1 MQVRFR
7 KNYITR
13 QNEPEWKR
21 DAEGNDLRAYGS
33 RNVNILH
40 DVKTLTGKN
49 NIERDGI
56 NDPVENCIGPTAC
69 QVPESLSRYI
79 PCKGFMKK
87 IDDTNNDMSGP
98 G

>member
-1 MQVRFR
+1 MKVRFR
-7 KNYITR
+7 KNYVTR

-21 DAEGNDLRAYGS
+21 DAERNDLRAYRS
-33 RNVNILH
+33 CNVNVLH

-49 NIERDGI
+49 NIERYGI
-56 NDPVENCIGPTAC
+56 NDPVEHCIGATAC

>member
-1 MQVRFR
+1 M
-7 KNYITR
+7 
-13 QNEPEWKR
+13 
-21 DAEGNDLRAYGS
+21 
-33 RNVNILH
+33 
-40 DVKTLTGKN
+40 KTLTGQN
-49 NIERDGI
+49 YVERNRI
-56 NDPVENCIGPTAC
+56 NDPVENGIGATTC